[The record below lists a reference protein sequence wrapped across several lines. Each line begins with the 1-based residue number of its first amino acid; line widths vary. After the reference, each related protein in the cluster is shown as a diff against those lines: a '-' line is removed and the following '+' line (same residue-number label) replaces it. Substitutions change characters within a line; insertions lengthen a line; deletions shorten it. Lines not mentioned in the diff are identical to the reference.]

1 MPVTEP
7 AENNNE
13 VTVFQT
19 DQQIAEYLKKGRR
32 ALNEAESKKLLGS
45 FGVPVTAE
53 FVAASADEAAARAE
67 ETGFP
72 VVLKGLGSRLTH
84 KTEKGLVR
92 LGLYSAEEV
101 RQNFD
106 SIRAAAADDWEGCL
120 VQPMVSGSRE
130 FVAGLFRDPQFGP
143 VIMFGLGGVFAEAI
157 GDVAF
162 RIAPVSSE
170 QALEMTD
177 ELSSGKLLYGFRGKA
192 AADREQLAAVLT
204 GLCRLGMQHPEIREV
219 DINPLIVLDHGAV
232 TAVDALVVI
241 DDSGDPTYAAQ
252 DIVQNQEDRNAEIRK
267 ALGTMT
273 HPSSIA
279 VVGAARTTMG
289 TYPGMFACIRNFGFT
304 GKLYPINPNAD
315 EIDGIKAY
323 PSLCDLPESVD
334 LVIISVPGRVV
345 PDALRDCI
353 ASGNRNIHI
362 FSSGF
367 RETGEPEGIR
377 LQEEITRIAA
387 EGDLHVVGPN
397 CMGFYVPESRLMTWR
412 DAARQSGPLAFIS
425 QSGGHAQDFTC
436 YAAGRLGL
444 YFSKVISYGN
454 ALTLDA
460 PDFLDYLGRDEK
472 TEIIAMYME
481 GVKNGRRLLDLAA
494 SINTEKPII
503 MFKGGM
509 TESGARAVASHTGA
523 MAGGE
528 KIWKAFFRQ
537 TGIIPADSLEQM
549 AEIALVL
556 HRLNPWTGR
565 NVVVLGTGG
574 GIGVA
579 AADSCARAGLQ
590 LPALSKEVM
599 TRLRKYIPPAGT
611 MIRNPIDAHV
621 LFLKPEL
628 LGSTLEM
635 LSPEPDLDMFVISL
649 HFDWIYG
656 LEDGTHAEKLGRYI
670 AEQARRYTN
679 GKPLVV
685 VWRQYQPDP
694 DIRDCRI
701 KVEKILLDAGIPVY
715 EGLDRALTALSRSAA
730 YYEFRTSI

>member
-1 MPVTEP
+1 
-7 AENNNE
+7 
-13 VTVFQT
+13 
-19 DQQIAEYLKKGRR
+19 
-32 ALNEAESKKLLGS
+32 
-45 FGVPVTAE
+45 
-53 FVAASADEAAARAE
+53 
-67 ETGFP
+67 
-72 VVLKGLGSRLTH
+72 
-84 KTEKGLVR
+84 
-92 LGLYSAEEV
+92 
-101 RQNFD
+101 
-106 SIRAAAADDWEGCL
+106 
-120 VQPMVSGSRE
+120 
-130 FVAGLFRDPQFGP
+130 
-143 VIMFGLGGVFAEAI
+143 
-157 GDVAF
+157 
-162 RIAPVSSE
+162 

-192 AADREQLAAVLT
+192 AADRDQLAAVLT
-204 GLCRLGMQHPEIREV
+204 GLCRLGLQHPEIREV
-219 DINPLIVLDHGAV
+219 DINPLIISDDGTV
-232 TAVDALVVI
+232 TAVDALVVV
-241 DDSGDPTYAAQ
+241 DDPGGLTYEAQ
-252 DIVQNQEDRNAEIRK
+252 ETKQEQKERREEIRK
-267 ALGTMT
+267 AIDTMT
-273 HPSSIA
+273 HPRSIA
-279 VVGAARTTMG
+279 VVGAARSPVG
-289 TYPGMFACIRNFGFT
+289 GYPGMFACIRNFGFT

-334 LVIISVPGRVV
+334 LVIISVPGPVV
-345 PDALRDCI
+345 PDALKDCI
-353 ASGNRNIHI
+353 ASGNKNIHI

-377 LQEEITRIAA
+377 LQEEISRIAS
-387 EGDLHVVGPN
+387 EGGLHVVGPN

-472 TEIIAMYME
+472 TGIIAMYME
-481 GVKNGRRLLDLAA
+481 GVKNGRRFLELAA
-494 SINTEKPII
+494 SINIKKPVL

-537 TGIIPADSLEQM
+537 TGIVPADSLEQM
-549 AEIALVL
+549 AEIALAL
-556 HRLNPWTGR
+556 HRLDQWTGR

-579 AADSCARAGLQ
+579 AADACAKAGLQ
-590 LPALSKEVM
+590 LPALSKEIM

-611 MIRNPIDAHV
+611 MIRNPIDAHM

-635 LSPEPDLDMFVISL
+635 LACEPDLDMFVISL

-656 LEDGTHAEKLGRYI
+656 LKDGTHAKKIGRYI
-670 AEQARRYTN
+670 AGEARRYTN
-679 GKPLVV
+679 GKPLDV

-701 KVEKILLDAGIPVY
+701 RVEKMLLDAGIPVY
-715 EGLDRALTALSRSAA
+715 EGLDTALTALSRAAA
-730 YYEFRTSI
+730 YHEFKHKA

>member
-1 MPVTEP
+1 M
-7 AENNNE
+7 
-13 VTVFQT
+13 FQT

-32 ALNEAESKKLLGS
+32 SLDEAESKKLLAS

-53 FVAASADEAAARAE
+53 YTTTSPDEAVSRAE
-67 ETGFP
+67 ELGFP

-92 LGLYSAEEV
+92 VNLSSAEDV
-101 RQNFD
+101 RQHFAE
-106 SIRAAAADDWEGCL
+106 IRTAAGYDWEGCL
-120 VQPMVSGSRE
+120 VQPMIAGRRE

-143 VIMFGLGGVFAEAI
+143 VVMFGLGGIFAEAL
-157 GDVAF
+157 GDVSF
-162 RIAPVSSE
+162 RIAPVSPE
-170 QALEMTD
+170 QALEMTE
-177 ELSSGKLLYGFRGKA
+177 ELSAGRLLKGFRGA
-192 AADREQLAAVLT
+192 APADRDQLAALIT
-204 GLCRLGMQHPEIREV
+204 GLSRLGMQHPEVREV
-219 DINPLIVLDHGAV
+219 DINPLIISDNGTV
-232 TAVDALVVI
+232 TAVDALVI
-241 DDSGDPTYAAQ
+241 IEDPGQLPDAEHKEPEKPEAH
-252 DIVQNQEDRNAEIRK
+252 IAEIRK
-267 ALGTMT
+267 AIETMT
-273 HPSSIA
+273 HPRSIA

-289 TYPGMFACIRNFGFT
+289 TYPGMFACIRNFGFA
-304 GKLYPINPNAD
+304 GKLYPINPKAD

-323 PSLCDLPESVD
+323 PSLCDLPEPVD
-334 LVIISVPGRVV
+334 LVIISVPGPVV
-345 PDALRDCI
+345 PDALKDCI

-377 LQEEITRIAA
+377 LQEEIEKIAA
-387 EGDLHVVGPN
+387 EGNLHVVGPN

-436 YAAGRLGL
+436 YGSARLGL

-454 ALTLDA
+454 ALTLDS

-472 TEIIAMYME
+472 TKIIAMYME
-481 GVKNGRRLLDLAA
+481 GVKDGRRLLDMAA
-494 SINTEKPII
+494 RINPHKPII

-523 MAGGE
+523 LAGGE

-537 TGIIPADSLEQM
+537 TGIVPAESLEQM
-549 AEIALVL
+549 AEIALAL
-556 HRLNPWTGR
+556 QNLDPWTGK
-565 NVVVLGTGG
+565 NVVVMGTGG

-579 AADSCARAGLQ
+579 AADGCAKAGLF
-590 LPALSKEVM
+590 LPALSRDVM
-599 TRLRKYIPPAGT
+599 TRLREYIPPAGT

-635 LSPEPDLDMFVISL
+635 LAQENDLDIFVISL

-656 LEDGTHAEKLGRYI
+656 LKDGTHAENLGRYI
-670 AEQARRYTN
+670 AEHARKYTN

-694 DIRDCRI
+694 DIRNCRI
-701 KVEKILLDAGIPVY
+701 RVEKMLLDAGIPVY
-715 EGLDRALTALSRSAA
+715 EGLNRALTALSRTAA
-730 YYEFRTSI
+730 YHEFKSGTGNKTGHS